1 MINLIFLLFAMTLA
15 PNDRLKSILDGA
27 KTIALTIHSPK
38 PERPSYQIA
47 QYLRSVGYQVYPI
60 HPAVEAI
67 DGQPVYASLAD
78 LPGPVDIVNVF
89 RRAEALP
96 GVVQAVI
103 DGRASLSS
111 ALGQAPVIWAQ
122 LGVVH
127 GEADALATEAGL
139 VLVSDRCIMVEHQR
153 LLDGRSR

>member
-1 MINLIFLLFAMTLA
+1 MIFA
-15 PNDRLKSILDGA
+15 PDNVLKSILTEA

-47 QYLRSVGYQVYPI
+47 QYLRNVGYQIYPI
-60 HPAVEAI
+60 HPAVGEI
-67 DGQPVYASLAD
+67 DGQAVYASLAD

-96 GVVQAVI
+96 GVVQEVI
-103 DGRASLSS
+103 DWRASLG
-111 ALGQAPVIWAQ
+111 AGPGQAPVIWAQ
-122 LGVVH
+122 LGVVN

-139 VLVSDRCIMVEHQR
+139 VLVSDRCIKIEHQR
-153 LLDGRSR
+153 RLDRRSR